1 MIHVKENYPFY
12 FRVKATRPSQAQQRP
27 SRPNRLRSRSKTK
40 YKSAKTRGSGRSVW
54 SCSECSPTA
63 SQWRSL
69 LNGATGKQAVLDIKV
84 ENFLRVIF
92 IICHF
97 PPNITL
103 VTSKCIPLPLRSQLA
118 TIVLAGVN
126 DVAGVCVGGT
136 MGHFICTG
144 LAGS

>member
-1 MIHVKENYPFY
+1 M
-12 FRVKATRPSQAQQRP
+12 
-27 SRPNRLRSRSKTK
+27 
-40 YKSAKTRGSGRSVW
+40 
-54 SCSECSPTA
+54 
-63 SQWRSL
+63 

-84 ENFLRVIF
+84 EELSESDFFF

-97 PPNITL
+97 PPNIIL
-103 VTSKCIPLPLRSQLA
+103 VTSICIPLPLRSQLA